1 MKIAIPVW
9 NERVSPV
16 FDVAEKIL
24 ITDVESGIEKAR
36 SEYQLKST
44 NPAARATEITNLGI
58 DVLICG
64 AISRPLEAMIT
75 ASGVGVIARVC
86 GNVDEILRAYI
97 AGRLLTSQ
105 RYLMPGCWRR
115 GYQWRGRRRFGKL
128 HKRNI
133 RRT

>member
-24 ITDVESGIEKAR
+24 IADVEGGIEKAR
-36 SEYQLKST
+36 SRYQLEST
-44 NPAARATEITNLGI
+44 SPVARATEIGNLGI

-75 ASGVGVIARVC
+75 ANGVGVIAQVC
-86 GNVDEILRAYI
+86 GNVDEILKAYTS
-97 AGRLLTSQ
+97 GRLLTSR

-115 GYQWRGRRRFGKL
+115 GYKWRGRRRFGKL
-128 HKRNI
+128 HNRDI

>member
-24 ITDVESGIEKAR
+24 IADVESGIEKAR

-44 NPAARATEITNLGI
+44 NPAARATEIANLGI

-64 AISRPLEAMIT
+64 AISRPLEVMIT
-75 ASGVGVIARVC
+75 ANGVGLIAQVC
-86 GNVDEILRAYI
+86 GNVNEVLSAYI
-97 AGRLLTSQ
+97 AGRLLTSR

-115 GYQWRGRRRFGKL
+115 RYRWRGNRQFRMLPKQG
-128 HKRNI
+128 HP
-133 RRT
+133 